1 MNVEVSIQESV
12 RFKRMLSEIA
22 ALSSVV
28 LNQAGREVADWLRR
42 YHVRF
47 RQKWQGSRY
56 MAGPWSNLF
65 WQGVVRGWQ
74 DAVVSGKRV
83 TISNTFGL
91 LNGKTT
97 GGKITPKR
105 ARRRIISKGPD
116 ATGLI
121 IESVKPVDG
130 APHFR

>member
-65 WQGVVRGWQ
+65 WPEVVRGWQ
-74 DAVVSGKRV
+74 DPVVRGQRG
-83 TISNTFGL
+83 TITNPVGL
-91 LNGKTT
+91 LKVKRA
-97 GGKITPKR
+97 GGKM
-105 ARRRIISKGPD
+105 SLHG
-116 ATGLI
+116 
-121 IESVKPVDG
+121 
-130 APHFR
+130 